1 MPSGYTVKIN
11 GSDVDLDSIFAP
23 LLPDTIPAA
32 AVNFKVDGSDLSN
45 RYHPITTAN
54 QKIENNTNFKRNGT
68 DFRDIFCDIE
78 FTPTP
83 TPTKSLTPTP
93 TRSGYYYY

>member
-23 LLPDTIPAA
+23 LLPATTPANP
-32 AVNFKVDGSDLSN
+32 VYFKVANSDLRD
-45 RYHPITTAN
+45 RYEPITTAN
-54 QKIENNTNFKRNGT
+54 QKIGYNTNFSRNGT
-68 DFRDIFCDIE
+68 DFRDIFCDIN

-83 TPTKSLTPTP
+83 TPTKTLTPTP
-93 TRSGYYYY
+93 TISGYYY